1 MMGFAGMERDTVTG
15 LNLAVNRVAESGD
28 GEVDE
33 PGSAGVRGGGCESV
47 SVCRQPLDKLC

>member
-15 LNLAVNRVAESGD
+15 LNLAANRVRESGD

-33 PGSAGVRGGGCESV
+33 SGSPGNRIG
-47 SVCRQPLDKLC
+47 

>member
-33 PGSAGVRGGGCESV
+33 SGSDGVCCGR
-47 SVCRQPLDKLC
+47 P